1 MIKIVEIKQSDTIV
15 ELKYDNVN
23 VLDIMGDNFQ
33 EKNLKTFWIKK
44 WWRA

>member
-44 WWRA
+44 

>member
-23 VLDIMGDNFQ
+23 VLDIMGVNFQ
-33 EKNLKTFWIKK
+33 EKILKTFWIKK
-44 WWRA
+44 